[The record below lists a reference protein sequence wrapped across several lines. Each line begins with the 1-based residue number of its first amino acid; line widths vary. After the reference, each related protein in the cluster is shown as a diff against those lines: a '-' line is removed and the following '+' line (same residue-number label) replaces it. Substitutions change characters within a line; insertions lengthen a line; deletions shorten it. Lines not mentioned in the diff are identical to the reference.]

1 MIGGIQRFVHHA
13 DATVA
18 RAYLAMFRERS
29 AVMSFLF
36 HSLFRNEQ
44 EVDCGHVDP
53 LQRTTLAQFRQF
65 IEYYVEQG
73 YRFITPADIVAGL
86 PSDGRYAFVTFDD
99 GYYSNYLA
107 LPILEQFNVPATF
120 YISSNHIR
128 QNKSFWWDALYRE
141 RRAQGATTRQAYDDA
156 IAMKHLR
163 TEEIEAKLLEQ
174 YGPKALTPRTDID
187 RPMTPA
193 ELREFARHPLVH
205 IGNHTA
211 NHAILTNYTP
221 DEVRWQLTE
230 CQSALLEMTGKTP
243 ISIAYPNGGHND
255 TVVSIAREVGL
266 TVGVT
271 VRPAKNQV
279 RPDSDLLRLN
289 RFCPDGPMPMR
300 TQCRTFRSDVLIY
313 GMFRECY
320 LRLFRGQVAQ

>member
-1 MIGGIQRFVHHA
+1 MIGGIQNLVHHA
-13 DATVA
+13 DAAVA

-36 HSLFRNEQ
+36 HSLFRDER
-44 EVDCGHVDP
+44 EIACGHLDP
-53 LQRTTLAQFRQF
+53 LQRTTVAQFRQF
-65 IEYYVEQG
+65 VEYYVDQG
-73 YRFITPADIVAGL
+73 YHFITPADLIAGL
-86 PSDGRYAFVTFDD
+86 PGDGRFVMITFDD
-99 GYYSNYLA
+99 GYYNNHLA

-120 YISSNHIR
+120 FISSNHVR
-128 QNKSFWWDALYRE
+128 QNKSYWWDVVYRQ
-141 RRAQGATTRQAYDDA
+141 RLAQGGSPGDAYDEA
-156 IAMKHLR
+156 LSMKRLR
-163 TEEIEAKLLEQ
+163 TEEIEANLLERF
-174 YGPKALTPRTDID
+174 GTDALTPRTDID
-187 RPMTPA
+187 RPMTPT

-221 DEVRWQLTE
+221 DEIRQQLAV
-230 CQSALLEMTGKTP
+230 CQSALAEMTGKTP
-243 ISIAYPNGGHND
+243 IAIAYPNGGHDD
-255 TVVSIAREVGL
+255 TVVRIAREVGL

-271 VRPAKNQV
+271 VRPAKN
-279 RPDSDLLRLN
+279 RLGPASDLLRLN